1 MMGSHDYVS
10 FVLNGRP
17 PGMPLREIL
26 RQVGAT
32 LVVALVAHHFKGAGL
47 LGHIQTN
54 TGKDLSWIPIIRFD
68 ALTPLANPP
77 PSPYNE
83 PSTIANKYSIC
94 TPLNRPA
101 RHSHT
106 SETCQ
111 PLRNCNPISPIKPLP
126 NPILL
131 SKYQTMS
138 HNVMP
143 EEKSPHNLIAQPQHP
158 LPHRPPPA
166 TANVR
171 KRPGKQKL
179 PTTAPRPTPH
189 SRPNAPTPFLDALS
203 AHPLD

>member
-1 MMGSHDYVS
+1 MCLLGQRSCWACSRTLVGQGAPYHPPEVYRVVREMLPRDGSGPVELLLWLEDAAATS
-10 FVLNGRP
+10 GRAAP
-17 PGMPLREIL
+17 TRVPLR
-26 RQVGAT
+26 
-32 LVVALVAHHFKGAGL
+32 
-47 LGHIQTN
+47 
-54 TGKDLSWIPIIRFD
+54 P
-68 ALTPLANPP
+68 
-77 PSPYNE
+77 PYNE